1 MKAILAG
8 IGSKR
13 SSPDISESFCSSS
26 STLGSDSKRPKR
38 KDDSEPNYSGG
49 EGGFSIY
56 ETIMMQAEGGTGPAA
71 DKGGESKSM
80 GVDYKFSSLSVDRK
94 KLNWWDKAVQREVQ
108 QQIKKN
114 SSPVSSAS
122 ASVAMT
128 MSSSNNQS
136 ISHSSHR
143 QLTLPYLLPTFPPN
157 PNSNSSNPPHPPR
170 QSYLRRIAP
179 RWAKSPSV
187 INCDY
192 PGRVCN
198 NCQRDLS
205 MRSPRIV
212 VCSYCEK
219 TTCCHG
225 PCSLCSKPFCS
236 FCRTTMFGRKADLV
250 VCVMCQEQWEKMESV
265 KEEVEEEEE
274 VNMHL

>member
-1 MKAILAG
+1 
-8 IGSKR
+8 
-13 SSPDISESFCSSS
+13 
-26 STLGSDSKRPKR
+26 
-38 KDDSEPNYSGG
+38 
-49 EGGFSIY
+49 
-56 ETIMMQAEGGTGPAA
+56 MQAEGGTGPAA
-71 DKGGESKSM
+71 GKGGESKSM

-157 PNSNSSNPPHPPR
+157 PNSNSNSNSSNPPHPPR